1 MKPSQRLAL
10 AVLAGMATLATV
22 AVLVYRPLVMA
33 PPPSDAIPP
42 GLVAAPKLS
51 PEVTQKAVDSLF
63 SLTLPDLAGRPQ
75 PIAQWR
81 GKVLVVNYWASWCAP
96 CVREM
101 PFFSRLQEHYAGWG
115 VQFIGIGLDDVEKM
129 QAFAST
135 TPVAYP
141 LLVSDFT
148 NQSLFLE
155 IKGLPLTLVIA
166 RDGHVEITHL
176 GPLDETLLGPVLER
190 LIGK

>member
-129 QAFAST
+129 QAFAKT

>member
-81 GKVLVVNYWASWCAP
+81 GKVLVVNYWASWCGP